1 MRFIHDPVNHAY
13 IHNEEPVW
21 QEDPL
26 VELETRIL
34 ALHDPSNVAAIIV
47 EPVAGSAGWYLPP
60 KGYLKRLREICTKH
74 GILLIFDE
82 VITGF
87 GRMGTN
93 FGADYYG
100 VVPDMLNFAKCV
112 TNGVIPLG
120 GVVCRDFIYDAMMN
134 SGAPDYAIEFF
145 HGYTYSGH
153 PVSCAAAIATLKLLK
168 EENLFA
174 RAGQMGPVLGDAM
187 HSAFKGLPN
196 VIGIRSLGL
205 AGAVELSSIAGAPG
219 KRAYDIFLDC
229 YNKGVLVQS
238 GRRKLGPLPTLHCG
252 KRAHRQNGQCVGRQ
266 HSKTCLMPSQGL
278 AHCDF
283 SKADCASFSR
293 KTSEP
298 QRAAV
303 PGRCN
308 ALKCLPLLLV

>member
-60 KGYLKRLREICTKH
+60 KGYLKRLREICNKH

-174 RAGQMGPVLGDAM
+174 RAGLMGPVLGDAM

-229 YNKGVLVQS
+229 YNKGVLV
-238 GRRKLGPLPTLHCG
+238 
-252 KRAHRQNGQCVGRQ
+252 
-266 HSKTCLMPSQGL
+266 
-278 AHCDF
+278 
-283 SKADCASFSR
+283 
-293 KTSEP
+293 
-298 QRAAV
+298 RAA
-303 PGRCN
+303 GEN
-308 ALKCLPLLLV
+308 LVLCPPYIVEKEHIDTMVNVLADSIRKHA